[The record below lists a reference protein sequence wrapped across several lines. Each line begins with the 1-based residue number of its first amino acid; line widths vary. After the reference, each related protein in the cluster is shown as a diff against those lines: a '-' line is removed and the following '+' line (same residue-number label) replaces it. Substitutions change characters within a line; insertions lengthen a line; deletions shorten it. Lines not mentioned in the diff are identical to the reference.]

1 MRDATASLIGRFTGD
16 GPVEWH
22 MRARAV
28 SVSSEFPKGDDA
40 SSSISPPSRASLVNN
55 PWSARNSSTA
65 KSARGSLMGA
75 RARHPPWRGRAGA
88 RAWQLSG
95 NAFERLPKNR
105 DRFWKH

>member
-16 GPVEWH
+16 GPVEWR

-65 KSARGSLMGA
+65 KSARGSL
-75 RARHPPWRGRAGA
+75 HGRA
-88 RAWQLSG
+88 ST
-95 NAFERLPKNR
+95 
-105 DRFWKH
+105 